1 MKKYGNIACLV
12 VGRQT
17 IAKRR
22 NPMVGYTFLES
33 RDWCVERI
41 LCFFSSFR
49 ETFCDKEALSRGCRS
64 NVSGLFEQQLG
75 PNRLELS
82 GWREGEWK
90 GMRQR
95 CHGGRS

>member
-1 MKKYGNIACLV
+1 MKKYSNIACLV
-12 VGRQT
+12 VGIQT

-49 ETFCDKEALSRGCRS
+49 ETFCDKEAYSGFSMGDVCLYAFKPTYLVDPCR
-64 NVSGLFEQQLG
+64 NIVVKLG
-75 PNRLELS
+75 ES
-82 GWREGEWK
+82 
-90 GMRQR
+90 
-95 CHGGRS
+95 